1 MDWSLR
7 CVCRSLSAIVL
18 VLAAATG
25 VAVPV
30 AAAAPA
36 ADVLVAS
43 DDAAR
48 LPAGAHRVA
57 RIAGIG
63 FFTLRVPAGLTADGY
78 AALLAGRPGIA
89 GVQPNSP
96 VRRASIAGTCV
107 DTPAAPLTETAVTT
121 SARGRPPPATTRPV
135 AVLDTGVDPA
145 VPELAGRVLPPSNAI
160 ARTPPALPDDDGHGT
175 QVAAAAA
182 GAPGLV
188 AGTSP
193 SSPIMPIRIAT
204 ASVLATPAT
213 IVKGLETAVTRAARV
228 AVLSSSQPLSQ
239 VSATTVDSVSLAV
252 NAAFS
257 AGVITVVPAGNEGQN
272 EPVFPGGL
280 GHVLTVGSAGASA
293 VRDEFSNTGPW
304 IDLVAPG
311 ADRVLPAPRAICLSG
326 YARAS
331 GTSFS
336 AATVAGA
343 VALIAAARPRLTTS
357 GLYDLIRRSTSSDAG
372 PRGFDVNTGFGLLNV
387 GAGLSATAA
396 AADPY
401 EVNDDVYWLKRRPS
415 AFPTYLRRTRRV
427 TTRGSVSPGKD
438 PKDAFKVYVR
448 RNQLLRAR
456 VRSANRSDVLYASIW
471 SRRTGAFDMR
481 LPAPASELRDSGG
494 FTPSPL
500 VSFRAPRTGT
510 YYVAVFAPQW
520 TVPGEQG
527 TVGKDLAPLS
537 PPRTGYSLTLTRG
550 R

>member
-1 MDWSLR
+1 MDFLPR
-7 CVCRSLSAIVL
+7 RVCRLASAIVV
-18 VLAAATG
+18 VLGAALG
-25 VAVPV
+25 VVIPV

-36 ADVLVAS
+36 AEVLIAS
-43 DDAAR
+43 GDDR
-48 LPAGAHRVA
+48 HLPAGARRVA
-57 RIAGIG
+57 GISGIG
-63 FFTLRVPAGLTADGY
+63 FFTLKVPAGLTADGY
-78 AALLAGRPGIA
+78 AAVLAGRPGVA
-89 GVQPNSP
+89 GVQANTPI
-96 VRRASIAGTCV
+96 RRASIAGTCV
-107 DTPAAPLTETAVTT
+107 DTPVAPLLETALTT
-121 SARGRPPPATTRPV
+121 NARGRPPPTTTRPV
-135 AVLDTGVDPA
+135 AVLDTGVDPT

-160 ARTPPALPDDDGHGT
+160 PGTPPALPDDDGHGT

-213 IVKGLETAVTRAARV
+213 IVKGLEIAVAREARV
-228 AVLSSSQPLSQ
+228 AVLPSSQPLSQ
-239 VSATTVDSVSLAV
+239 VSEDTVGSVGLAV

-257 AGVITVVPAGNEGQN
+257 AGVITVVPAGNEGEN
-272 EPVFPGGL
+272 EPSFPGSL

-293 VRDEFSNTGPW
+293 VRDEFSNAGPW

-311 ADRVLPAPRAICLSG
+311 ADRVLPAPPAICISG

-357 GLYDLIRRSTSSDAG
+357 GLYDLIRRSSSSDAV
-372 PRGFDVNTGFGLLNV
+372 PSGFDVNTGFGLLNV
-387 GAGLSATAA
+387 GVGLGASAA

-401 EVNDDVYWLKRRPS
+401 EVNDDVYWIKRRPA

-456 VRSANRSDVLYASIW
+456 VRGANTTDVLYASIW
-471 SRRTGAFDMR
+471 STRTRAFDMR
-481 LPAPASELRDSGG
+481 LPAPSTELRDSRG
-494 FTPSPL
+494 FTQNPV
-500 VSFRAPRTGT
+500 VSYRAPRTGT

-527 TVGKDLAPLS
+527 SRGKDLAPLS
-537 PPRTGYSLTLTRG
+537 PPRTTYSLTMTRG